1 MPNLLSFITAASVVG
16 SQIADRFPS
25 SIPTVLRG
33 KGTVFVVFDCV
44 PEYSEQYSSNISA
57 HPIETGSDIV
67 DHVVNNNPSI
77 ELTGFITSVYHRLST
92 KTFFQSVAETVSNP
106 LTATSIISS
115 KLNLARQ
122 TTGDDWR
129 DAYRVLKAMWESKQL
144 LSLSSILGEHNDLII
159 TDMSFPKNAENFG
172 GLEISLTLQKV
183 RIVSSSVGIVPVPEI
198 VKKAEGAT
206 DKGKGNFRDL
216 VKDATGIDI
225 ASNDTLLRQAQ
236 KNVKGYEGK

>member
-25 SIPTVLRG
+25 SIPTVLRR
-33 KGTVFVVFDCV
+33 KGTVVVFDCV
-44 PEYSEQYSSNISA
+44 PEYSEQYSSNISV

-144 LSLSSILGEHNDLII
+144 LSLSSILGEHNGLII

-206 DKGKGNFRDL
+206 DKGKGAIKEALSDL
-216 VKDATGIDI
+216 GIDPNSDKTI
-225 ASNDTLLRQAQ
+225 AKQIIENNFQ
-236 KNVKGYEGK
+236 GYKKQ